1 MKPFH
6 FSLRA
11 AGVISL
17 FACLNFAHAQTL
29 KVVDRIEPARFA
41 SGVHRNPTTEAIRV
55 CDTSLVSTNASS
67 LRVRFSAWFLG
78 RGSFVRL
85 TSLRDG
91 AEQILDQE
99 GLALWSGTSAWFNG
113 DAVRLQ
119 LFVAAGDQGVFA
131 DTRDLVTDCGCEPAP
146 ALTAQPGP
154 KTLCGSDDRVASS
167 DNRVGRI
174 GSCTGWLVSNGAG
187 LTAGHCAPVAGA
199 FEVNIPASQANGIVV
214 RSSPQNQYPID
225 PNGWTWINAG
235 NGNDWAVFRL
245 LPNTTNGNCAHV
257 QHGFFRM
264 SRVLPSLLAT
274 VRVTGCGLDN
284 SPAGSS
290 SACCNTDSSG
300 NCTHFSCNAQSQTLQ
315 TSTGSFQ
322 GEFLIGERIELRY
335 RVDTEPANSGSPI
348 INDANG
354 FALGIHDAGGCSGNP
369 LTVNV
374 GTSFENSG
382 LRNALEN
389 FPGQNTRYADL
400 ISPTGSRDGSVFAPH
415 HTVKDAANAVPSGGI
430 VSIVA
435 GTYTR
440 GDGNTMRITKP
451 MRMVAP
457 VGTAR
462 IGL

>member
-1 MKPFH
+1 MKTLHTFLLAVVIP
-6 FSLRA
+6 SLLAGSSRA
-11 AGVISL
+11 QALKTAERMEPAWFVSGVHENTS
-17 FACLNFAHAQTL
+17 A
-29 KVVDRIEPARFA
+29 EPAR
-41 SGVHRNPTTEAIRV
+41 V
-55 CDTSLVSTNASS
+55 CETYLVSTNATS
-67 LRVRFSAWFLG
+67 LRVRFAAWFLG
-78 RGSFVRL
+78 QGSFVRL

-91 AEQILDQE
+91 AEQILHQE
-99 GLALWSGTSAWFNG
+99 TLALWNGTSAWFNG

-119 LFVAAGDQGVFA
+119 LFVAAGDRGIFA
-131 DTRDLVTDCGCEPAP
+131 DTRELLTDCGCDTAPAP
-146 ALTAQPGP
+146 KAGP
-154 KTLCGSDDRVASS
+154 ASKTLCGSDDRVASG

-174 GSCTGWLVSNGAG
+174 GGCTGWLVSNGAV
-187 LTAGHCAPVAGA
+187 LTAGHCAPVTGA
-199 FEVNIPASQANGIVV
+199 FEVNIPPSQANGTVV

-245 LPNTTNGNCAHV
+245 LPNTANGTRAHV

-274 VRVTGCGLDN
+274 VRVTGCGIDN
-284 SPAGSS
+284 SPAG
-290 SACCNTDSSG
+290 ADGTCCNFDNSG
-300 NCTHFSCNAQSQTLQ
+300 NCTHSSCNAQSQTLQ
-315 TSTGSFQ
+315 TGTGTFQ
-322 GEFLIGERIELRY
+322 GEFPIGERIELRY

-348 INDANG
+348 IHDANG
-354 FALGIHDAGGCSGNP
+354 FAIGIHDAGGCTGNP

-374 GTSFENSG
+374 GTSFENAG

-389 FPGQNTRYADL
+389 FPGSNTRYADT
-400 ISPTGSRDGSVFAPH
+400 ISPTGSRDGSVFAPYY
-415 HTVKDAANAVPSGGI
+415 TVKDAVNAVPSNGI
-430 VSIVA
+430 VSVVS

-451 MRMVAP
+451 LRIIAP